1 MTSNQDRSQARS
13 RAAAASAQASA
24 RSLAEQRVREARES
38 VRVRDQSST
47 RDFFVAYANSH

>member
-1 MTSNQDRSQARS
+1 MTSNQDRAQARS
-13 RAAAASAQASA
+13 RGVTSSANADA

-47 RDFFVAYANSH
+47 REFFVAYANSH